1 MADWMH
7 GLIDRLRETQHEQVR
22 LLNHIVTQQD
32 RIIALLEVTA
42 KASTSLP
49 IISNTG
55 INFSRLLQWPMP
67 LYLISAGLLA
77 ANYTVPEVTELIKA
91 FAGIP

>member
-1 MADWMH
+1 MDHRTLRALDEIHLRDPAMAH
-7 GLIDRLRETQHEQVR
+7 IQTEQLIHLQAIRDQLK
-22 LLNHIVTQQD
+22 
-32 RIIALLEVTA
+32 AA
-42 KASTSLP
+42 KASTSSP

-77 ANYTVPEVTELIKA
+77 ANYKIPEIAELIRA
-91 FAGIP
+91 FVSIQ

>member
-1 MADWMH
+1 MDHWEQNS
-7 GLIDRLRETQHEQVR
+7 LRRLQEIQPDQAY
-22 LLNHIVTQQD
+22 LAMVTQQKLNK
-32 RIIALLEVTA
+32 IIELLQATE
-42 KASTSLP
+42 KASTSSP

-77 ANYTVPEVTELIKA
+77 ANFKVPEVTELIKV
-91 FAGIP
+91 FAGLQ